1 MLTMNMPQL
10 LDYLDSILCG
20 AGSTRAEKTAA
31 IEQWFAERA
40 FSVGYPL
47 RTYLRRSEYY
57 AATLAGDEKAA
68 ADARLRVSNIPI
80 ASLDEIVAMK
90 EEEVERDLE
99 KIREFN
105 AVFITVKY
113 IDGMNRQW
121 TAPWH
126 IQSRTPICIF
136 TGERWEVVSAMP
148 RGPEVSISRCIQYK

>member
-10 LDYLDSILCG
+10 LDHLDSTLCG

-57 AATLAGDEKAA
+57 ASTLAGDEKAA
-68 ADARLRVSNIPI
+68 ADARLRVSNIHI

-90 EEEVERDLE
+90 EEVERDLE
-99 KIREFN
+99 KIRELN
-105 AVFITVKY
+105 AGFITVKY

-136 TGERWEVVSAMP
+136 TGESWEVVSAMP
-148 RGPEVSISRCIQYK
+148 RGPEVSIRCKQ